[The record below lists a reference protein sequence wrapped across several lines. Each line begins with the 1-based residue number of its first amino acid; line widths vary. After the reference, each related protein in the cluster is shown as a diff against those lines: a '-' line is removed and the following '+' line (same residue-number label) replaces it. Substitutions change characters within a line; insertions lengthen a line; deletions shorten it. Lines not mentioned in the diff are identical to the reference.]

1 MRSACAPVI
10 AGLLLGCGPK
20 ASTQPPGE
28 ASGTAAAPA
37 SEGAA
42 ATDDAATSDATTS
55 DAAAADGAAG
65 GAPAGEAAETEPA
78 AAGISSSTL
87 TSSTDPEGLAAADG
101 GEAPAS
107 PEEGSADPPD
117 AGSETKPTVTK
128 LELPKP
134 LHGKLDAAC
143 GKDPGVGEKLKSF
156 SLPGIE
162 GDEKVTQSTFKGR
175 VLVVNFWGT
184 WCKPCLKELPEFDRL
199 YRRYRK
205 HGLVVVAIATD
216 TEPEKV
222 KEFAA
227 QAKLATKLAIGGEEL
242 SQQYDSPNF
251 PFSFVIDGKGE
262 IQASYRGYRP
272 ECAGKLEQDVRSQ
285 LELLR

>member
-1 MRSACAPVI
+1 MTPVRKNMFARTRS
-10 AGLLLGCGPK
+10 
-20 ASTQPPGE
+20 T
-28 ASGTAAAPA
+28 APA
-37 SEGAA
+37 WLVAVACGALA
-42 ATDDAATSDATTS
+42 CKPEPTTRPPPDPQPVTTPPPATDPAPETAPATDPATTPTTPPLATGG
-55 DAAAADGAAG
+55 DPPATTPPVAAADPPADTVMPPPKPG
-65 GAPAGEAAETEPA
+65 PAGKEPLPA
-78 AAGISSSTL
+78 AL
-87 TSSTDPEGLAAADG
+87 N
-101 GEAPAS
+101 
-107 PEEGSADPPD
+107 
-117 AGSETKPTVTK
+117 TKINAT
-128 LELPKP
+128 
-134 LHGKLDAAC
+134 C
-143 GKDPGVGEKLKSF
+143 GKDPGVGTPAKQFTLKTPEGKDI
-156 SLPGIE
+156 SLA
-162 GDEKVTQSTFKGR
+162 SFKGKV
-175 VLVVNFWGT
+175 VLLNFWGT